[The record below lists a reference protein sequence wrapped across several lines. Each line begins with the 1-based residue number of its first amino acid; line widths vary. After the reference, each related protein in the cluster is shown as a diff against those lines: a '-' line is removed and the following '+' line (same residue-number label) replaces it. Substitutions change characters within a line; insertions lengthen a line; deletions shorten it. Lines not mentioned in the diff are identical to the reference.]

1 MYVDI
6 SVKLYLPRGNTASSL
21 RPASAG
27 RAAPD
32 RGRLRPA
39 VAAALLLLL
48 LLTVWSS
55 LLRAAASA
63 VSTSA
68 VTALVIV
75 LLRISSVLKD

>member
-1 MYVDI
+1 MDVVI
-6 SVKLYLPRGNTASSL
+6 SVNLYLPRGNTASSL
-21 RPASAG
+21 LRPTSAG

-48 LLTVWSS
+48 TVWSS

-63 VSTSA
+63 VSTAA